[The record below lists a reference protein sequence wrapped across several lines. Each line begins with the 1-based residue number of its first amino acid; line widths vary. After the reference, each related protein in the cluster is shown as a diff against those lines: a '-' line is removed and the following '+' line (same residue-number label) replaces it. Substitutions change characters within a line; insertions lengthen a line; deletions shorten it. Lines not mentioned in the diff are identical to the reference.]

1 LLSFVLPKIEREA
14 SARNFCRFVIGPLE
28 GGFGTTLG
36 NALRRVLLSFLPGA
50 AVTALRIT
58 DVSHEFSAIP
68 HVKEDT
74 TWLIL
79 NMKQLRFRVDDD
91 VETPLNARIEV
102 RGEGPVTGGDIICP
116 PGLEVVNPDIVLLT
130 ADSSDADLDIDLTV
144 QRGRGY
150 LSTDDREGNKM
161 PLGEIPVDAIFTPV
175 RRVRYN
181 VERARIAQQSGYE
194 KLVLEIQTDG
204 TTSPEDAL
212 REGAQLLVQH
222 LVLITGVEAVMPP
235 GAAEEQAIPSG
246 LYSREIEALGLNVRV
261 YNCLRRAGITTV
273 AEVLESLAKGDDE
286 LLAIRNFGTKS
297 LDELKERLEEM
308 GLRPAGKA
316 TEARVAAE
324 VAPGADRR
332 QPMLAS
338 ADNDLEKADGSA
350 EVLPEAAELEI
361 PGFAMS
367 EGQEPERREE
377 PSEADEDEGLRLDE
391 QLAAALR
398 RAMMGGAAD

>member
-14 SARNFCRFVIGPLE
+14 SARNFCRFVVGPLE

-50 AVTALRIT
+50 AVTAIRIS

-79 NMKQLRFRVDDD
+79 NIKQLRFMLDED

-116 PGLEVVNPDIVLLT
+116 PGLEVVNPDVVLLT
-130 ADSSDADLDIDLTV
+130 ADSSSADLDIDLTI

-150 LSTDDREGNKM
+150 LSTDDREGSKAQ
-161 PLGEIPVDAIFTPV
+161 LGEIPVDAIFTPV
-175 RRVRYN
+175 RRVRYS
-181 VERARIAQQSGYE
+181 VERARIGHQSGYE

-204 TTSPEDAL
+204 TITPEDAL
-212 REGAQLLVQH
+212 RQSAQLLVQH
-222 LVLITGVEAVMPP
+222 LVLITGVEAVMPG
-235 GAAEEQAIPSG
+235 GAAEEQVIPSG

-286 LLAIRNFGTKS
+286 LLAIRNFGSKS

-316 TEARVAAE
+316 AEARIGPE
-324 VAPGADRR
+324 ADVKGDKR
-332 QPMLAS
+332 QPMLVS
-338 ADNDLEKADGSA
+338 ESGDLEGEGAGPG
-350 EVLPEAAELEI
+350 VLPGTFETEGPASGIPEELE
-361 PGFAMS
+361 P
-367 EGQEPERREE
+367 EE
-377 PSEADEDEGLRLDE
+377 PSEAEEGEGLRLDE

-398 RAMMGGAAD
+398 RAMMGGAVD